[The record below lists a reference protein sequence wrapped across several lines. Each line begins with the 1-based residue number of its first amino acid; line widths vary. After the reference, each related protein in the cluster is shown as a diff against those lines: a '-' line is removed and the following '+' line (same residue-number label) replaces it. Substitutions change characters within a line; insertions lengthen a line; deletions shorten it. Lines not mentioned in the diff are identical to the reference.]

1 MLNYFQV
8 SVVLIIIWGA
18 AYYTLRKKIFTSKG
32 YFMLLFV
39 MAIAGIVLPL
49 DEMLDLGCEPSF
61 SFLYTILFAFLLL
74 SAIIPWIDFEKYLKT
89 IKRFNINP
97 SCLPTLRIA
106 IITMTLLSIFAILYT
121 LPYAIIAYKMGAADI
136 RWVIKDQ
143 SLLSISPLTTVA
155 VGVGLISPIYIYLF
169 YLSLLTPELHKYSKY
184 LFLGSLT
191 YLVTSAAFQAR
202 DGFVFIPLTY
212 FFLYQVFK
220 KSLPELSK
228 EYLKRTFKL
237 VLPILLVG
245 ILVISFDR
253 FFEKGSS
260 DAYKS
265 LIGGTWGYFYQ
276 QPYVFD
282 VNLQHMQHFQGLG
295 HRFELIG
302 VLFNLPYSTNYAPNY
317 QFEWMFGTMYSSF
330 YSASGWGS
338 LLTASV
344 FFSLSWL
351 IVLRRLCGSHN
362 HMGALLVFSL
372 YIYFLISGLF
382 YFRFSAMNITIV
394 YLILIV
400 ISFSLNNYILVEY
413 NQ

>member
-8 SVVLIIIWGA
+8 SVVLIIIWGV
-18 AYYTLRKKIFTSKG
+18 AYLILRKKICSSKG
-32 YFMLLFV
+32 YFALLFV
-39 MAIAGIVLPL
+39 MAIAGIVLPM
-49 DEMLDLGCEPSF
+49 EEVLDLDCEPSF
-61 SFLYTILFAFLLL
+61 SFLYTILFALLLL
-74 SAIIPWIDFEKYLKT
+74 SAIIPWLNFEKYLKT
-89 IKRFNINP
+89 IKRLNINP
-97 SCLPTLRIA
+97 SCIPTLRIA
-106 IITMTLLSIFAILYT
+106 IIVMTLLSAFAIIYT
-121 LPYAIIAYKMGAADI
+121 IPYAIVAYRMGAADI
-136 RWVIKDQ
+136 RWFIRDQ
-143 SLLSISPLTTVA
+143 SLLPESPLTTVA
-155 VGVGLISPIYIYLF
+155 VGVGLIAPVYIF
-169 YLSLLTPELHKYSKY
+169 FFFLSLLTPALHRYSKY
-184 LFLGSLT
+184 LFVGSLT

-220 KSLPELSK
+220 KSLPRHSK
-228 EYLKRTFKL
+228 EYLKRAFKF
-237 VLPILLVG
+237 VLPILLTG

-260 DAYKS
+260 DAYKT

-282 VNLQHMQHFQGLG
+282 VNLQYMQHFQGLG
-295 HRFELIG
+295 HRFELIS
-302 VLFNLPYSTNYAPNY
+302 VIFNLPYSTDYAPNY

-351 IVLRRLCGSHN
+351 IVLRRLCRSHN

-394 YLILIV
+394 YLVLIAV
-400 ISFSLNNYILVEY
+400 SYSLNNYILVDY
-413 NQ
+413 N

>member
-8 SVVLIIIWGA
+8 SVVLLIIWGV
-18 AYYTLRKKIFTSKG
+18 AYYTLRKKIVTSKG
-32 YFMLLFV
+32 YFILLFV

-49 DEMLDLGCEPSF
+49 EELLDLDYEPSF
-61 SFLYTILFAFLLL
+61 SFLYTILFAILLL

-106 IITMTLLSIFAILYT
+106 IIALILLSLFAILYT
-121 LPYAIIAYKMGAADI
+121 LPYAIVAYKMGAADI
-136 RWVIKDQ
+136 RWLIKDQ
-143 SLLSISPLTTVA
+143 SLLPNSLLTTVA
-155 VGVGLISPIYIYLF
+155 VGVGLIAPVYIYFF
-169 YLSLLTPELHKYSKY
+169 YLSILTPELHRYSKY
-184 LFLGSLT
+184 LFVGSLT

-220 KSLPELSK
+220 KSLPESSK
-228 EYLKRTFKL
+228 EYIKRVFKF
-237 VLPILLVG
+237 VLPILLFG
-245 ILVISFDR
+245 MLVISLDR

-282 VNLQHMQHFQGLG
+282 VNLQYMQYFQGLG

-302 VLFNLPYSTNYAPNY
+302 VIFNLPYSTDYASNY

-338 LLTASV
+338 LLMASV

-351 IVLRRLCGSHN
+351 IVLRRLCRSNN

-394 YLILIV
+394 YLVLIAS
-400 ISFSLNNYILVEY
+400 SFSLNNYILAEY